1 MYVLFHFMFVFSFFF
16 FSSRRRHTRCALVT
30 GVQTCALPILTIA
43 APRDLTAKWLAP
55 RLARYSQQ
63 APDVRFTLVSADSG
77 IDFTEANLDLAIFWT
92 DGAGE
97 HEGVA
102 LAEALMVTVAGPGSE
117 SETRIAWPGCPVD
130 GGEPAIGS

>member
-1 MYVLFHFMFVFSFFF
+1 M
-16 FSSRRRHTRCALVT
+16 
-30 GVQTCALPILTIA
+30 A
-43 APRDLTAKWLAP
+43 AARDRTAKWLAP

-63 APDVRFTLVSADSG
+63 SPDVRFTLGSADGG
-77 IDFTEANLDLAIFWT
+77 IDVTEANLDLAIFWT

-130 GGEPAIGS
+130 EGERAEERRVGKECVSKCRSRVSPDQ